1 MLDWAPV
8 VVGVVLFVLLSP
20 GLLIEAPPAHG
31 RAGLAGCRAV
41 PTHRAQPQDRACR
54 WVDFGS
60 LRVTGK
66 ATVHTILFFAI
77 FLIVTMACNLHIYT
91 GA

>member
-8 VVGVVLFVLLSP
+8 VVGVVLFVILSP
-20 GLLIEAPPAHG
+20 GLLFELP
-31 RAGLAGCRAV
+31 GLR
-41 PTHRAQPQDRACR
+41 R

-66 ATVHTILFFAI
+66 AATVHTLLFFVLYTI
-77 FLIVTMACNLHIYT
+77 IIVVCDVHIYS

>member
-20 GLLIEAPPAHG
+20 GLLIEFP
-31 RAGLAGCRAV
+31 GL
-41 PTHRAQPQDRACR
+41 HR

-66 ATVHTILFFAI
+66 AATVHTILFFAI

>member
-8 VVGVVLFVLLSP
+8 MVGVVLFVLLSP
-20 GLLIEAPPAHG
+20 GLLIELPG
-31 RAGLAGCRAV
+31 
-41 PTHRAQPQDRACR
+41 THR

-60 LRVTGK
+60 FRVTGK
-66 ATVHTILFFAI
+66 SIVVHTLVFFTLFTI
-77 FLIVTMACNLHIYT
+77 IVLAFNLHIYT

>member
-1 MLDWAPV
+1 MHDWAPV

-20 GLLIEAPPAHG
+20 GLLIELPG
-31 RAGLAGCRAV
+31 
-41 PTHRAQPQDRACR
+41 TTR

-60 LRVTGK
+60 LRVTGR
-66 ATVHTILFFAI
+66 AAFIHTLLFFVL
-77 FLIVTMACNLHIYT
+77 FSIVILACKLHIYT

>member
-8 VVGVVLFVLLSP
+8 VVGVALFLLLSP
-20 GLLIEAPPAHG
+20 GLLFELPG
-31 RAGLAGCRAV
+31 
-41 PTHRAQPQDRACR
+41 THR

-60 LRVTGK
+60 LRVTGVS
-66 ATVHTILFFAI
+66 ATVHTLLFFVL
-77 FLIVTMACNLHIYT
+77 FTFVFVACDFHIYS

>member
-8 VVGVVLFVLLSP
+8 LVGVVLFVVLSP
-20 GLLIEAPPAHG
+20 GLLFELP
-31 RAGLAGCRAV
+31 GL
-41 PTHRAQPQDRACR
+41 HR

-60 LRVTGK
+60 LRVTGRA
-66 ATVHTILFFAI
+66 ATIHTILFFSI
-77 FLIVTMACNLHIYT
+77 FTIIIVVCDVHIYS

>member
-1 MLDWAPV
+1 VIWKAEGDDRPAGMLDWAPV

-20 GLLIEAPPAHG
+20 GLLIEFP
-31 RAGLAGCRAV
+31 GL
-41 PTHRAQPQDRACR
+41 HR

-66 ATVHTILFFAI
+66 AATVHTILFFAI

>member
-20 GLLIEAPPAHG
+20 GLLIEFPG
-31 RAGLAGCRAV
+31 
-41 PTHRAQPQDRACR
+41 TTR

-60 LRVTGK
+60 LRITGK
-66 ATVHTILFFAI
+66 AATIHTILFFTLFAI
-77 FLIVTMACNLHIYT
+77 ITMAFKLHIY
-91 GA
+91 A

>member
-8 VVGVVLFVLLSP
+8 VVGLVLFVLLSP
-20 GLLIEAPPAHG
+20 GLLIELPG
-31 RAGLAGCRAV
+31 
-41 PTHRAQPQDRACR
+41 THR

-66 ATVHTILFFAI
+66 SATVHTLLFFTLFAVI
-77 FLIVTMACNLHIYT
+77 TLGFDLHILT
-91 GA
+91 GV